1 MRNTIILLAL
11 AGILLYA
18 AAPVPAQ
25 ESGPI
30 AVLKSD
36 APFEE
41 KAEACRALVIKGG
54 ADAIPAL
61 APLLRDERLSHMARL
76 ALETMPYPE
85 AGAALRAALQET
97 RGTLQAGIISSLGE
111 RRDEQAAPALIAL
124 LPATDIV
131 VSQAAAEAL
140 GNIGTLE
147 AAQALDA
154 AIGQGGMPVGKLR
167 IYCAALL
174 ECAEKMTAQGQR
186 EQAAAVYDR
195 LRALDNPPPEVPAG
209 ALRGAILTRGM
220 EEGLAL
226 LTEALRGD
234 NEDLFAVAL
243 RIAREMEGGDA
254 VTKGLADVLPSLPVE
269 RKARLIE
276 ALACRG
282 GDAAGSALMNEAKE
296 GPVEV
301 RVAALRALA
310 RVGYAPALD
319 LAEQLIWSEDAA
331 LATVAQD
338 TLSYFPGEAG
348 DARLT
353 ALLRSDKVEARKL
366 AIDLIG
372 RGGLHEPV
380 DLLMS
385 TAKSDADEGVRVAA
399 LQALRT
405 HAGMDQVA
413 ALLEQ
418 VLAAAAQPEREAA
431 ESALQALCTR
441 QKRAPTGDIVIQ
453 EAAYGDLP
461 DGPSANVTEKIAQLV
476 ASGATSV
483 VASNG
488 LAGDTAPGV
497 VKRLRVTYTLDGVAT
512 TKTAAEGETL
522 VFATPAAPAALVD
535 AFVSAFDVAQG
546 EAKLA
551 MLRLLGAT
559 GSPKAFEVVM
569 NTARGE
575 GALQDAALREICEWP
590 VFDAF
595 PTVMELA
602 ATSTDARVKLLAR
615 RGAVRLL
622 REGPIGNGERLRHY
636 ALLMEQSESDDDR
649 KLVLSGLSD
658 VPLADAFDLALQQY
672 GNEAVRAESVQAAI
686 AIARKL
692 GAAPRED
699 ASIVATEGLPG
710 WTGHKDFWRFEDG
723 ALTGHSDAQIPRSE
737 FIWFNGEVRDFYLA
751 FDVRLEPNTANSGVQ
766 FRSQKIDEH
775 GQALG
780 YQADI
785 GQDVWGR
792 LYHEHGRGKLFW
804 LDRAEKAVKPGEW
817 NRYEILAVGPA
828 IWTAING
835 TLGVAC
841 VDPSGERAGNIA
853 VQLHA
858 GPPQTVSYRFA
869 TLIHDPEIAL
879 AGLNAE
885 QLVSELRAPG
895 QE

>member
-1 MRNTIILLAL
+1 MRNTMILSAL
-11 AGILLYA
+11 AGILLCA

-25 ESGPI
+25 EADPI

-36 APFEE
+36 APFEA
-41 KAEACRALVIKGG
+41 KAEACRALVVKGG
-54 ADAIPAL
+54 SDAIAVL
-61 APLLRDERLSHMARL
+61 APLLRDEKLSHMARL
-76 ALETMPYPE
+76 VLETMPYPE
-85 AGAALRAALQET
+85 AGEALRAALQET
-97 RGTLQAGIISSLGE
+97 RGTVQAGIISSLGE
-111 RRDEQAAPALIAL
+111 RRDEQAVPALIAL
-124 LPATDIV
+124 LPATDIF

-140 GNIGTLE
+140 GNIGTPE

-154 AIGQGGMPVGKLR
+154 AIGQGNMRAGKLR

-174 ECAEKMTAQGQR
+174 ECAEKMTAQGR
-186 EQAAAVYDR
+186 RDQAAAVYDR
-195 LRALDNPPPEVPAG
+195 LRALNNAPPEVPGA
-209 ALRGAILTRGM
+209 ALRGAILARGGA
-220 EEGLAL
+220 EGLAL
-226 LTEALRGD
+226 LTDALRGD
-234 NEDLFAVAL
+234 NEDMFAVAL

-254 VTKGLADVLPSLPVE
+254 VTKSLADTLPGMPVE
-269 RKARLIE
+269 RKVRLIE
-276 ALACRG
+276 VLAYRG
-282 GDAAGSALMNEAKE
+282 GDAAGPALLSEVKD
-296 GPVEV
+296 GPAEV

-319 LAEQLIWSEDAA
+319 SIEQLVWSEDAR
-331 LATVAQD
+331 LAKAAQD
-338 TLSYFPGEAG
+338 ALSYFPGEAG

-353 ALLRSDKVEARKL
+353 AMLQSEKIEARKL
-366 AIDLIG
+366 AIELIG

-380 DLLMS
+380 DLLMN
-385 TAKSDADEGVRVAA
+385 TAKSDADESVRVAA
-399 LQALRT
+399 LQALRS
-405 HAGMDQVA
+405 HAGMDEMS
-413 ALLEQ
+413 ALLEHL
-418 VLAAAAQPEREAA
+418 LAAAAQPERQAV

-441 QKRAPTGDIVIQ
+441 QKRAPTGDILIQ

-461 DGPSANVTEKIAQLV
+461 DGPSVNVTEKIAQLV

-483 VASNG
+483 IASNG

-497 VKRLRVTYTLDGVAT
+497 VKRLRVTYTLNGAAT
-512 TKTAAEGETL
+512 TKTVTEGETL

-535 AFVSAFDVAQG
+535 AFISAFGAAQG

-559 GSPKAFEVVM
+559 GSPKAFEIAM
-569 NTARGE
+569 NAAQGE
-575 GALQDAALREICEWP
+575 GALKDAALREICEWP
-590 VFDAF
+590 SFDAF

-622 REGPIGNGERLRHY
+622 REGPLGNAERLRHY
-636 ALLMEQSESDDDR
+636 ALLMEQSETDDDR
-649 KLVLSGLSD
+649 KLVLSGLAR
-658 VPLADAFDLALQQY
+658 VPHADAFDLALQQF

-686 AIARKL
+686 DVARKL
-692 GAAPRED
+692 GRAPRED
-699 ASIVATEGLPG
+699 ASIAVAEGLPG
-710 WTGHKDFWRFEDG
+710 WTGHMDFWRFEDG

-737 FIWFNGEVRDFYLA
+737 FLWFNGEVRDFYLA
-751 FDVRLEPNTANSGVQ
+751 FDVKLEPNTANSGVQ

-858 GPPQTVSYRFA
+858 GPPQTVSYRFVK
-869 TLIHDPEIAL
+869 LIHDPEIEL